1 MVKVPKA
8 NQPRLIERNQVG
20 GGTGKYGNSGVSS
33 RDGTANKTNY
43 EKKRNDLNL
52 PSFPAYF
59 THLSKNQQQKKTLL
73 DARSGAHTV
82 LVNEIQKEN
91 TEYGTNSIGDSGK
104 MRSDAR
110 GKNLSS
116 LTIKRHSMGG
126 GTSPFNG
133 AGRTFHRSSARES
146 GMNENRPSM
155 NMATPPKFR
164 PIRVQSV
171 LAPYPNDIEIEKQ
184 PPLTMRE
191 Q

>member
-1 MVKVPKA
+1 MPKA
-8 NQPRLIERNQVG
+8 NQPRLIERNVVG

-33 RDGTANKTNY
+33 RDGTASKTNY

-73 DARSGAHTV
+73 DTKSGAHTV
-82 LVNEIQKEN
+82 LVNEISKEN
-91 TEYGTNSIGDSGK
+91 NEYDANLIGDGGK
-104 MRSDAR
+104 MRKDTR

-133 AGRTFHRSSARES
+133 VARTFHKSSARES
-146 GMNENRPSM
+146 GMNENRPRI
-155 NMATPPKFR
+155 NMDTPPKFR
-164 PIRVQSV
+164 PIRV
-171 LAPYPNDIEIEKQ
+171 
-184 PPLTMRE
+184 
-191 Q
+191 